1 MVVASGTSTRQVVT
15 MSEKL
20 VEKIKR
26 EGHIVP
32 RLEGVTQGDWAL
44 IDAGDGLTALD
55 IAEIDAKGAG
65 RDAESA
71 RLLDRLPQG
80 HTLIAL
86 DERGKTMDS
95 LAFSTL
101 LTTARDEGIPG
112 MAFAIGGAD
121 GHTDA
126 VRQRATRL
134 LSFGKMT
141 WPHMLVRAMLAEQ
154 LYRALAI
161 AANHPYHRAG

>member
-1 MVVASGTSTRQVVT
+1 MRVSILAVGRAKPGPERLLTDDYRTRF
-15 MSEKL
+15 
-20 VEKIKR
+20 
-26 EGHIVP
+26 
-32 RLEGVTQGDWAL
+32 DAL
-44 IDAGDGLTALD
+44 GRGMGFAALD

-71 RLLDRLPQG
+71 RLLDRLQPG

-95 LAFSTL
+95 AAFADL
-101 LTTARDEGIPG
+101 MTTIRDDGAPGI
-112 MAFAIGGAD
+112 AFAIGGAD

-126 VRQRATRL
+126 VRQRASRL

-154 LYRALAI
+154 LYRVLAI
-161 AANHPYHRAG
+161 AANHPYHRGG